1 MDFLSDS
8 GESVRQRIVASAWV
22 MRHRRIPV
30 TSGSAVTSPHSLPA
44 PAIRADR
51 QGRRWEI
58 HHDPDD
64 LSLALVRNYR
74 NRGWLSAAW
83 THLPMVGAP
92 FAGFP
97 WRAAREIVAQ
107 RGADDTAIARPWTT

>member
-1 MDFLSDS
+1 MDFPSDS

-22 MRHRRIPV
+22 MRHRRIRVIP
-30 TSGSAVTSPHSLPA
+30 GSAVTSPHPLPA

-51 QGRRWEI
+51 QGRRWEV

-64 LSLALVRNYR
+64 LSHVFERNYR

-92 FAGFP
+92 FADFTGRARP
-97 WRAAREIVAQ
+97 GDRRAAR
-107 RGADDTAIARPWTT
+107 RGDTAIVRPWTT

>member
-1 MDFLSDS
+1 
-8 GESVRQRIVASAWV
+8 

-30 TSGSAVTSPHSLPA
+30 IPGQPSLALIPLPP

-92 FAGFP
+92 FAGFT

-107 RGADDTAIARPWTT
+107 YGADDTAIARALDNPIT